1 LERVK
6 ISDVVPPTGIEGAP
20 KVLTM
25 LGGKGALTMRVA
37 VAVLPTPSFD
47 VTVTELTFVPGVTP
61 TTLIPMLQD
70 TGEGMVA
77 PESVTVPLPATA
89 VTVPEGQLDVKLFG
103 VATARPAGKVSVNAT
118 PVLGTPPP
126 GNWRE

>member
-1 LERVK
+1 LVIVNVNDELW
-6 ISDVVPPTGIEGAP
+6 PT
-20 KVLTM
+20 LTLAGLNDEAM

-47 VTVTELTFVPGVTP
+47 VTVTELTFVPAVTP